1 MSARPAER
9 DAPAPARPAGAAAR
23 FSSAIVFHSP
33 QPGQRP
39 CHFGLSWPQEV
50 QAKTVA
56 ERAIPARLRARVDGF
71 APSVR
76 RARFDGRSVF
86 KLDQPLAPTEFV
98 ALDTETNGYG
108 GDLCEMTEVG
118 AVLVGGG
125 ELHET
130 YDSLVRTERPL
141 SRGIQRFTGITQG
154 MVDGAPP
161 PEEVLPELADLL
173 EGRVLIAH
181 NARFDVRVLRQAF
194 ERAALDWPNPPALC
208 TVQLARRFAPLVR
221 KRGLAS
227 LAGSLGIEVDE
238 VHRALPDALT
248 CARVFCA
255 LFPKLCANAVTIG
268 DALDL
273 LRSRRRA
280 RKTEPAE
287 RIPPDQRPDLSTLP
301 DDPGVYVFR
310 DERGKP
316 LYVGKS
322 VSLRSRARAHF
333 CAPAGWTERAE
344 IVDYRPT
351 NSELGALVLENR
363 LIKDWRPA
371 GNKALKRTDRYC
383 YLRCRLDIPYPVLEV
398 ASEPAPGHAVNIG
411 PLGSRTLASE
421 LADQLTSLYRLRH
434 CGRKLNVREHPSVYG
449 QMGRCV
455 SPCLGDLDPNAYR
468 GQVDLALAHFEEPG
482 AGEALIEEL
491 DRRMVE
497 ASREQ
502 LFERAAALLRRK
514 ERLAWVLERLDGVL
528 RATHSAP
535 RLVLAQHPVKERF
548 DAFWIVQGRLVDWG
562 SLPGASELVTR
573 TEAAL
578 SRPGG
583 RSVVPADEI
592 DEIRIVASWV
602 AEHDPPSLTL
612 DPEPSAEELLHFSG
626 SRASAPAMSA

>member
-1 MSARPAER
+1 VSALAASL
-9 DAPAPARPAGAAAR
+9 APA
-23 FSSAIVFHSP
+23 
-33 QPGQRP
+33 
-39 CHFGLSWPQEV
+39 
-50 QAKTVA
+50 
-56 ERAIPARLRARVDGF
+56 
-71 APSVR
+71 
-76 RARFDGRSVF
+76 
-86 KLDQPLAPTEFV
+86 EFV
-98 ALDTETNGYG
+98 AVDTETNGYG

-130 YDSLVRTERPL
+130 YDSLVQVERPL

-161 PEEVLPELADLL
+161 ADEVLGELADLL
-173 EGRVLIAH
+173 DGRVMVAH
-181 NARFDVRVLRQAF
+181 NARFDVGVLRQAF
-194 ERAALDWPNPPALC
+194 ERAGLDWPKPPVIC
-208 TVQLARRFAPLVR
+208 TVALARRFAPLVR

-255 LFPKLCANAVTIG
+255 LFPKLCANAITVG

-280 RKTEPAE
+280 RKTEPGEA
-287 RIPPDQRPDLSTLP
+287 IPRDQRPDLSTLP

-363 LIKDWRPA
+363 LIKQWKPA
-371 GNKALKRTDRYC
+371 GNRALKRTDRYC
-383 YLRCRLDIPYPVLEV
+383 YLRCRLDIAYPVLEV
-398 ASEPAPGHAVNIG
+398 ASEPAAGHAVNIG
-411 PLGSRTLASE
+411 PLGSRALASE
-421 LADQLTSLYRLRH
+421 LADQLTSMYRLRH
-434 CGRKLNVREHPSVYG
+434 CGRTLKVREHPSAYG

-468 GQVDLALAHFEEPG
+468 RQLDLALGHFEEPG

-491 DRRMVE
+491 DRRMRE
-497 ASREQ
+497 ASDAQR
-502 LFERAAALLRRK
+502 FERAATLLRRK
-514 ERLAWVLERLDGVL
+514 ERLAWVVDRLEGML
-528 RATHSAP
+528 RATHAEP
-535 RLVLAQHPVKERF
+535 RLVVAQHPVKERF

-562 SLPGASELVTR
+562 PLPGPTELAER
-573 TEAAL
+573 TEAAVA
-578 SRPGG
+578 RPPG
-583 RSVVPADEI
+583 RTAIPAGEI

-602 AEHDPPSLTL
+602 AEHEPPVLAL
-612 DPEPSAEELLHFSG
+612 DPLPDPDELLAFTS
-626 SRASAPAMSA
+626 STAAAAVA